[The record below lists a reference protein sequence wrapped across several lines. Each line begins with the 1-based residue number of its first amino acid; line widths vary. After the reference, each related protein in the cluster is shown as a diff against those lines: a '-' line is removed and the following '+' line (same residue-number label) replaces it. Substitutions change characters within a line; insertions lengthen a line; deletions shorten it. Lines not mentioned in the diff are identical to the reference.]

1 MARRKTTKAAKTSS
15 TVTVENDVVTIEI
28 RPYEKDNLLGFATLI
43 LYDEVYIYNCRIV
56 DGKKGAFLAYP
67 SYEGSDGKY
76 YNYAYLD
83 KDSNTAK
90 LIQELVDQYVEG
102 LE

>member
-1 MARRKTTKAAKTSS
+1 MARKTTKAAKTSS
-15 TVTVENDVVTIEI
+15 PVTVENDVATLEI

-56 DGKKGAFLAYP
+56 DGKKGAFLAFP

-83 KDSNTAK
+83 KDSKTTT
-90 LIQELVDQYVEG
+90 LVQELVDQYVEG

>member
-1 MARRKTTKAAKTSS
+1 MARKTTKAAKKATP
-15 TVTVENDVVTIEI
+15 VTVENDVVTIEI
-28 RPYEKDNLLGFATLI
+28 RPYEKDSLLGFATLI

-56 DGKKGAFLAYP
+56 DSKKGAFLAFP

-83 KDSNTAK
+83 KDSKTNK
-90 LIQELVDQYVEG
+90 LIQDLIDQYVEG

>member
-1 MARRKTTKAAKTSS
+1 MARKTTKAAKTSS
-15 TVTVENDVVTIEI
+15 PVTVENDVVTLEI

-56 DGKKGAFLAYP
+56 DGKKGAFLSFPY
-67 SYEGSDGKY
+67 YQGLDGKY

-83 KDSNTAK
+83 KDSKTTK
-90 LIQELVDQYVEG
+90 LVQELVDQYVEG

>member
-15 TVTVENDVVTIEI
+15 PVTVENDVVTLEI

-56 DGKKGAFLAYP
+56 DGKKGAFLAFP

-83 KDSNTAK
+83 KDSKTTT
-90 LIQELVDQYVEG
+90 LVQELVDQYVEG